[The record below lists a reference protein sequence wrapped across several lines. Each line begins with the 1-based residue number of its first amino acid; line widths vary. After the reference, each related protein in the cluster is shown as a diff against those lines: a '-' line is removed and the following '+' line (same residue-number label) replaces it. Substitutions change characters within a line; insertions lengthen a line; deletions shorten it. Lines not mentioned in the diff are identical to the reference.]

1 MYKSKFAVAKTA
13 RKGKIMKIDVT
24 EILNGRV
31 PFLEFEYTES
41 VSALADFADML
52 PRDAVIPEDGINVCG
67 RVSDTGGYMSLSADV
82 SVSYSMP
89 CDRCLE
95 EADFVLDFTL
105 DRVISAAASPE
116 ARERLISEDEE
127 EWDGVTDDLIYVT
140 DGTIDFSADLAEAIS
155 LEFPMRHLCDDDC
168 RGLCPVCGK
177 KISDEHPGC
186 EIKKEIDPRLKVL
199 QKLLDSSE
207 EM

>member
-1 MYKSKFAVAKTA
+1 
-13 RKGKIMKIDVT
+13 MKIDVT

-41 VSALADFADML
+41 IDALADFADML
-52 PRDAVIPEDGINVCG
+52 PKDVNIPEDGIFVSG
-67 RVSDTGGYMSLSADV
+67 RVSDTGGYMSLAADV
-82 SVSYSMP
+82 SVNYTVP

-140 DGTIDFSADLAEAIS
+140 DGAIDFTADLAEAIS

-168 RGLCPVCGK
+168 RGLCSVCGK
-177 KISDEHPGC
+177 KITDEHPGC

>member
-1 MYKSKFAVAKTA
+1 
-13 RKGKIMKIDVT
+13 MKIDVT
-24 EILNGRV
+24 EILNGRTSS
-31 PFLEFEYTES
+31 LEFEYTEGID
-41 VSALADFADML
+41 ALAEFAHML
-52 PRDAVIPEDGINVCG
+52 PTEVSIPTDGIFVSG
-67 RVSDTGGYMSLSADV
+67 RVSDTGGYMSLEADV
-82 SVSYSMP
+82 SVNYTVP

-95 EADFVLDFTL
+95 EADFVLEFTL

-140 DGTIDFSADLAEAIS
+140 DGAIDFTEDLVEAIS
-155 LEFPMRHLCDDDC
+155 LEFPMRHLCDDNC

>member
-1 MYKSKFAVAKTA
+1 MPPYLRRERGTVL
-13 RKGKIMKIDVT
+13 RIDVT
-24 EILNGRV
+24 EILNGRLS
-31 PFLEFEYTES
+31 FLEFEYTEG

-52 PRDAVIPEDGINVCG
+52 PADVTIPENGISVSG
-67 RVSDTGGYMSLSADV
+67 RVTDTGGYMSLSADV
-82 SVSYSMP
+82 SVSYTAP

-95 EADFVLDFTL
+95 ETDFVLDFTL
-105 DRVISAAASPE
+105 ERVISAAASPE

-140 DGTIDFSADLAEAIS
+140 DGAIDFTADLAEAIS
-155 LEFPMRHLCDDDC
+155 LEFPMRHLCDDNC

-177 KISDEHPGC
+177 KITDEHPGC